1 MNNEEASK
9 MSTWRRKIIEYEAD
23 LFRVHLSWW
32 EKLFQ
37 VTTGGEIEIKVFEDG
52 EKRMEIDLD
61 RIKAPDGALLTVVI
75 DGESVREVEHR
86 RGSVHLRL
94 SSSEG
99 ELIPDVRS
107 GSPVE
112 IRSMG
117 ETLLKGTFTVD

>member
-1 MNNEEASK
+1 
-9 MSTWRRKIIEYEAD
+9 MSTWRRKIIEYEVD

-37 VTTGGEIEIKVFEDG
+37 ITTAGEIEIKVFEDG

-61 RIKAPDGALLTVVI
+61 RIKAPDGALLAVVI